1 MYLRDG
7 GFDAM
12 AAETSIWSTPDPKVC
27 TAAAVAT
34 AQAEARWRDWS
45 EVKLGEPE
53 ENSTRG
59 PGTTARCSTR
69 VRVHE
74 AGKA

>member
-27 TAAAVAT
+27 TAAAVA
-34 AQAEARWRDWS
+34 AQGEARRRGWS
-45 EVKLGEPE
+45 EAKLGEPE
-53 ENSTRG
+53 EISTRG
-59 PGTTARCSTR
+59 PGTTARCSTW